1 MKPNQL
7 SVAMMLCGGFIF
19 LAAATCLVANT
30 LFHPINTMSTPTA
43 LCFISIAFTKFA
55 LADWLRKKL

>member
-1 MKPNQL
+1 
-7 SVAMMLCGGFIF
+7 MMLCGGFIF